1 MLIDKL
7 KEYSEKQNDKIAL
20 QVKRGNNWIK
30 ITYGDLW
37 KQSKGVASTLKEN
50 GITAGDKVALFANNS
65 PEWVIAYLGI
75 HFSGAV
81 VVPIDAQYGKEELFT
96 LFKFSDA
103 KGIIFDKQKNDIVN
117 FLSAKGLKPLVFDLD
132 SIVQK
137 SPSNDFSPS
146 ELNPEDTMS
155 IIFTSGTTGEPK
167 GVQLSCK
174 NIFSNIEGILKGIKI
189 THKDNILNFLPLH
202 HAYAS
207 TTGVFTPLYAGAAI
221 TFCES
226 LKGPDILA
234 IMQETGVTILPGVP
248 QLFTL
253 LERGI
258 FQKIDSLGFIPKS
271 FFNFLYKISR
281 SVRNTFGIRLGK
293 LFFGKIHKQ
302 FGPKFRF
309 CVSGGAKLDKEVSE
323 RLQNLG
329 ILMLEGYGLTET
341 SPVISLTPLSHP
353 RPGSVGKPLEKIE
366 IKIDNPNPEGQGEIC
381 MKGPNLMKG
390 YYKNDKASS
399 EVIKDSWFHTG
410 DLGYIDKDGTIFI
423 TGRAKEVI
431 VLPSGKNIYPDEVE
445 NHYQNTPMVKEICI
459 MQTKDSSGDHKGLCA
474 VVVPDS
480 GELAARKVRD
490 ARDRIRTELGIVGAS
505 LPSYMKITDLVLLDE
520 TLPRTRLGKLKRSKI
535 EEIVNEQRKSGE
547 KKQIFEIS
555 PEIKK
560 LMENP
565 QAVKFSERLEDL
577 LGREGPFYPGMDLEI
592 DLGMDSLTRIQMDV
606 ILEQEFGVTIP
617 EEESAHI
624 RTLGDILERVVN
636 ADQDGINEK
645 TALTWSERLAEPA
658 VIPLDKMFNLKRGFL
673 KNAII
678 LSVKFIASLVLKI
691 LFGVELK
698 GIEKIPKDKP
708 VLICPNHQSYLDPV
722 LMFAFLPNFLTNK
735 LMFIAFQEYFQ
746 NAPFSWLVRA
756 GRIILTGGASTL
768 AESLKLSAEGLK
780 NGMTVCIFPE
790 GRRSISEDIMDP
802 KPGAGILS
810 CETNTPIVPVCIEG
824 TYKVMSPS
832 NPGFRRNK
840 IRLIFGDPIEPVK
853 DNDYQKMV
861 EDWKETLSIL
871 KNK

>member
-1 MLIDKL
+1 MLIEKL
-7 KEYSEKQNDKIAL
+7 GEYTEKQKDKVAL
-20 QVKRGNNWIK
+20 QVKRGENWIK
-30 ITYGDLW
+30 ITYSDLW
-37 KQSKGVASTLKEN
+37 KRSVGVASTLKEN
-50 GITAGDKVALFANNS
+50 GITRGDKVALFANNS

-81 VVPIDAQYGKEELFT
+81 VVPIDGQYGKEELTT
-96 LFKFSDA
+96 LLKFSDS
-103 KGIIFDKQKNDIVN
+103 KGIIYDKEKSGIVESISSVNSDI
-117 FLSAKGLKPLVFDLD
+117 LTYDLD
-132 SIVQK
+132 SVIQK
-137 SPSNDFSPS
+137 SPSNDFSPV
-146 ELNPEDTMS
+146 EPNPEDTMS

-167 GVQLSCK
+167 GVQLSCG

-207 TTGVFTPLYAGAAI
+207 TTGVFTPLSTGGTI

-226 LKGPDILA
+226 LKGPDIMA
-234 IMQETGVTILPGVP
+234 VMQETGVTILPGVP

-258 FQKIDSLGFIPKS
+258 FQKIESLGFLSKS
-271 FFNFLYKISR
+271 FFNFLYKISG

-293 LFFGKIHKQ
+293 LFFGKVHKQ
-302 FGPKFRF
+302 FGSKFRF
-309 CVSGGAKLDKEVSE
+309 CVSGGAKLDRDVSE

-341 SPVISLTPLSHP
+341 SPVISMTPLSCP
-353 RPGSVGKPLEKIE
+353 RPGSVGRPLEKIE
-366 IKIDNPNPEGQGEIC
+366 IKIDNPNPDGQGEIC

-390 YYKNDKASS
+390 YYKNEKATS
-399 EVIKDSWFHTG
+399 EVIRDGWFHTG
-410 DLGYIDKDGTIFI
+410 DLGYIDKDEMIFI

-445 NHYQNTPMVKEICI
+445 IHYQNTSMVKEICI
-459 MQTKDSSGDHKGLCA
+459 MQTKDPSGEHKGLCA

-480 GELAARKVRD
+480 GELIARKVRD

-505 LPSYMKITDLVLLDE
+505 LPSYMRITDLVLLDE
-520 TLPRTRLGKLKRSKI
+520 SLPRTRLGKLKRAKI
-535 EEIVNEQRKSGE
+535 EEMVNEQRKSGN
-547 KKQIFEIS
+547 KKQTFEIS
-555 PEIKK
+555 PEMKEM
-560 LMENP
+560 MENP
-565 QAVKFSERLEDL
+565 QAAKFSERLEDL

-606 ILEQEFGVTIP
+606 ILEQEFGVVIP
-617 EEESAHI
+617 EEESPHI
-624 RTLGDILERVVN
+624 RTLGDILKRVMN
-636 ADQDGINEK
+636 QEGTNEK
-645 TALTWSERLAEPA
+645 TALTWSERLAEAPS
-658 VIPLDKMFNLKRGFL
+658 IPLDEMFNMKRGFV
-673 KNAII
+673 KNTII
-678 LSVKFIASLVLKI
+678 LFIKYITLIIMKI
-691 LFGVELK
+691 LFGVEVK
-698 GIEKIPKDKP
+698 GIENIPKDKP

-722 LMFAFLPNFLTNK
+722 LMFAFLPDFLTNK

-746 NAPFSWLVRA
+746 KAPFSWLVKM

-780 NGMTVCIFPE
+780 KGMSVCIFPE
-790 GRRSISEDIMDP
+790 GRRSISEDVMNP

-810 CETNTPIVPVCIEG
+810 CETNTPVVPVYIDG

-832 NPGFRRNK
+832 NPGFRRTK
-840 IRLIFGDPIEPVK
+840 VRLIFGDSIEPVK
-853 DNDYQKMV
+853 DENYQKMV
-861 EDWKETLSIL
+861 EDWKKAVSIL
-871 KNK
+871 QGR